1 MTKISPDKAATV
13 GDLLCRYMRARHR
26 FADRVE
32 QPLPSKLLA
41 ALISQ
46 GKAEFDEIY
55 VEPEAKPPVVLDG
68 KAGDFF
74 AAIIE
79 KNYSVMPSWD
89 PHFYRHGVCMCSATA
104 LCRENRS
111 FAPRFDLKALDDL
124 VPLVSASRFEY
135 RLSSGVGKPN
145 GYRSSSGSTRRSDRH
160 LIAVKH

>member
-41 ALISQ
+41 ALIGQ

-79 KNYSVMPSWD
+79 KNYSVMPSWN
-89 PHFYRHGVCMCSATA
+89 PHLLSAWR
-104 LCRENRS
+104 LYVLRDGPMPREPGLR
-111 FAPRFDLKALDDL
+111 PTKHQ
-124 VPLVSASRFEY
+124 
-135 RLSSGVGKPN
+135 GVGRP
-145 GYRSSSGSTRRSDRH
+145 SSARERVS
-160 LIAVKH
+160 I

>member
-32 QPLPSKLLA
+32 QPLPSKLFA
-41 ALISQ
+41 ALIGQ

-89 PHFYRHGVCMCSATA
+89 PHLLSAWR
-104 LCRENRS
+104 LYVLRDGPMPREPELR
-111 FAPRFDLKALDDL
+111 P
-124 VPLVSASRFEY
+124 
-135 RLSSGVGKPN
+135 
-145 GYRSSSGSTRRSDRH
+145 T
-160 LIAVKH
+160 I